1 MATWKE
7 LSRDNLEAA
16 QALLAGEYWR
26 SSVSRSYYSAYCAVS
41 HRLADRGVQL
51 ARGWNNPAHD
61 QLLALIRNGLTLPP
75 GARHQTASALRRLRL
90 ARETADYRPGNSVG
104 KVLALASIR
113 DAGSVLLMMEE

>member
-16 QALLAGEYWR
+16 QALLAGEHWR
-26 SSVSRSYYSAYCAVS
+26 SSVSRSYYAAYCAVS
-41 HRLADRGVQL
+41 QRLAEKGVQF

-75 GARHQTASALRRLRL
+75 GARHRTVTALRRLRL
-90 ARETADYRPGNSVG
+90 ARENADYRPGSSVG
-104 KVLALASIR
+104 KDLALASYR
-113 DAGSVLLMMEE
+113 DAGSVLQMMEE